1 LKNIIISIIKWILI
15 FSAALIVQSTVVP
28 KFAILGVYPD
38 LVLITLF
45 VLATENGSLS
55 GIWGGFFLGLLID
68 VYSAGIFGIN
78 ALANTVVGG
87 VSGFFERKNV
97 IVELT
102 AKLLILFFAIFVRD
116 IFLYVPKLYKAK
128 ESISEL
134 PKILA
139 TSTFPM
145 AVYTVLIA
153 TLVFFALEYFSENSR
168 R

>member
-1 LKNIIISIIKWILI
+1 MKNVLISIIKWVLI
-15 FSAALIVQSTVVP
+15 FSTALIIQATIVP

-38 LVLITLF
+38 LVLIALF
-45 VLATENGSLS
+45 ILATESGSLS

-78 ALANTVVGG
+78 ALANTAVGG
-87 VSGFFERKNV
+87 AAGIFEKKNV
-97 IVELT
+97 IVELP
-102 AKLLILFFAIFVRD
+102 AKLLILLFTVVVRD
-116 IFLYVPKLYKAK
+116 IFLYVPKLYEAK
-128 ESISEL
+128 ESIAEL

-139 TSTFPM
+139 FSTFPM

-153 TLVFFALEYFSENSR
+153 TLIFFVLEYFSENYR